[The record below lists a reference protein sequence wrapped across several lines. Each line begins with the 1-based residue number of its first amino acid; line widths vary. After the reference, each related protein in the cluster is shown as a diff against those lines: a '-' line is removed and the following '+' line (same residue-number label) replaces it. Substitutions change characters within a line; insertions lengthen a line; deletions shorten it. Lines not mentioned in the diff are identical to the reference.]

1 MERKIYWATEERISE
16 IIGVTPRRIRDV
28 CKGAK
33 NGDEESKY
41 KRKYNLVVAIQ
52 LYLKNLQVE
61 KMDYAT
67 EIKRLDK
74 ELKEHKLNVVQEN
87 YVEVKVVEKI
97 FIETLMKVKMK
108 LSNLAGE
115 LSSELMDKS
124 NKTEIE
130 SIIKNEVSEILEQL
144 SNFSFGKEKDE
155 EE

>member
-33 NGDEESKY
+33 NGDKESKY
-41 KRKYNLVVAIQ
+41 KRKYNLVIAIQ